1 MDGRNGRP
9 WAPETDP
16 EEMDG
21 VWLLGSGLNMPQ
33 ESKPTLRIRPYLP
46 GDSHTSVNA
55 LTSIVLSPCV
65 PSYEGT
71 PVYRGTKDCHR
82 ESPLES
88 VSGQGP
94 GHRCKHLMLASLPD
108 RMNTP
113 IQQLQVA
120 GCQENMLAGR
130 GAQETLKG
138 GLIGGCYGF

>member
-1 MDGRNGRP
+1 MVVRYWLNICLRSQSPHHEFDHIL
-9 WAPETDP
+9 PE
-16 EEMDG
+16 
-21 VWLLGSGLNMPQ
+21 VVS
-33 ESKPTLRIRPYLP
+33 SR
-46 GDSHTSVNA
+46 DSHPSVNA
-55 LTSIVLSPCV
+55 LTSVVLSPCV

-88 VSGQGP
+88 VIGQGP

-113 IQQLQVA
+113 IQQLQFA

-138 GLIGGCYGF
+138 GLIWGCYGF